1 MLRFVLP
8 TVLLGL
14 VAPAQAAE
22 VKAAKAAPPPQTA
35 NCAVHGQGFIG
46 VGASTCMKLS
56 GRVRADMIVPA
67 PKGPGS
73 SPFLT
78 QGEVNVD
85 TRTSTEYGT
94 LRGVVR
100 YRAGMQPGVN

>member
-8 TVLLGL
+8 TILLGSM
-14 VAPAQAAE
+14 ASAQAAE
-22 VKAAKAAPPPQTA
+22 VKPAKAAPPSQAT

-46 VGASTCMKLS
+46 VGGSTCMKLS

-78 QGEVNVD
+78 EGEVNVD
-85 TRTSTEYGT
+85 TRTATEYGT

-100 YRAGMQPGVN
+100 YRAGIQPGVN